1 MSNDKFASVQF
12 DCGRMEGYSSAGSV
26 WWYIFIIIASLQGAP
41 LCLSSESKTSK
52 ESDGLRGRRR
62 VEGGGRCRIRQ
73 IKRYEPKKLLL
84 KPHSDS

>member
-1 MSNDKFASVQF
+1 MQMKLIVLFELFKMSNDKFASVQF

-62 VEGGGRCRIRQ
+62 VEGGGWREMQ
-73 IKRYEPKKLLL
+73 N
-84 KPHSDS
+84 